1 VEKAVK
7 FTRFQQLKQHALAIC
22 QEEGRPLPD
31 PGQMNPIVLALIGDS
46 VFTFYVRMRLLPSSS
61 HVQVIHTIAAKMV
74 SAVMQAKAMHILEA
88 GLSEKEAAVVHRG
101 RNAKSMVPKSASVS
115 EYRSAT
121 ALEALCGWLL
131 LTDQEERLERLL
143 EQSFQVISREMRD
156 LSLL

>member
-1 VEKAVK
+1 MEKAVK
-7 FTRFQQLKQHALAIC
+7 FIRFQQLKQQALAIC

-46 VFTFYVRMRLLPSSS
+46 VFTFYVRMRLLPVSS

-131 LTDQEERLERLL
+131 LTDQEERLEFLL

-156 LSLL
+156 PSLL